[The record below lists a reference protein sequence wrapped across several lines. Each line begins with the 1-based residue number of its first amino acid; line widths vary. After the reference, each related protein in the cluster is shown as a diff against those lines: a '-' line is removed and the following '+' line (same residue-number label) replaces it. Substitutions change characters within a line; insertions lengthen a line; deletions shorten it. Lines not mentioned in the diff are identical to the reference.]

1 MYPEATLQD
10 IYKGCFQDRFGPAH
24 ILTNRD
30 AAKNYILR
38 EVSSADSFGG
48 PYYEP
53 CGHRGDYYR
62 VNLRLVAD
70 GIISADELT
79 DALMQSAQ
87 GVDTATISG
96 WRREWH
102 EIQNVVRNM
111 PQCPNSF
118 SRDSAVIAQLLN
130 SGKYVMH
137 HSKTFNEHYKP
148 HYRIIKHDVF
158 ETRLLPKL
166 KHRVR

>member
-1 MYPEATLQD
+1 MYSEATLQD
-10 IYKGCFQDRFGPAH
+10 IYKGCFQDRFGPSH

-48 PYYEP
+48 PDYEP
-53 CGHRGDYYR
+53 CGHRGDYFR

-87 GVDTATISG
+87 GVDTAMISG
-96 WRREWH
+96 WRREWR

-111 PQCPNSF
+111 PQCPKSF
-118 SRDSAVIAQLLN
+118 SRDSAYIAQLLN

-137 HSKTFNEHYKP
+137 HSKTFNTHYKP

>member
-38 EVSSADSFGG
+38 EVSSADSFGS
-48 PYYEP
+48 PDYEP
-53 CGHRGDYYR
+53 CGHRGGYYR

-87 GVDTATISG
+87 GVDSAMISG

-102 EIQNVVRNM
+102 EIQHVVETMHNGRRISQKILQRLPNCLIAANM
-111 PQCPNSF
+111 LCT
-118 SRDSAVIAQLLN
+118 IAKRL
-130 SGKYVMH
+130 
-137 HSKTFNEHYKP
+137 T
-148 HYRIIKHDVF
+148 RITIH
-158 ETRLLPKL
+158 TIA
-166 KHRVR
+166 

>member
-38 EVSSADSFGG
+38 EVSTADSFGCAD
-48 PYYEP
+48 YEP
-53 CGHRGDYYR
+53 CGQRGDYYR

-87 GVDTATISG
+87 GVDSAMISG
-96 WRREWH
+96 WHREWC

-111 PQCPNSF
+111 PQCPKSF
-118 SRDSAVIAQLLN
+118 SRDSTDIAQLHN

-137 HSKTFNEHYKP
+137 HSKAFNEHYKP
-148 HYRIIKHDVF
+148 HYRIIRRDVF
-158 ETRLLPKL
+158 HTQLLPKL

>member
-38 EVSSADSFGG
+38 EVSSSDSFGG
-48 PYYEP
+48 PDYEP

-62 VNLRLVAD
+62 VNLRLVAN
-70 GIISADELT
+70 GNISADELT

-87 GVDTATISG
+87 GVDTAMISG
-96 WRREWH
+96 WRREWR

-111 PQCPNSF
+111 PQCPKSF
-118 SRDSAVIAQLLN
+118 SRDSADIAQLFN

-137 HSKTFNEHYKP
+137 HSKTFNTHYKP

-158 ETRLLPKL
+158 QTRLLPKL

>member
-48 PYYEP
+48 PDYEP

-87 GVDTATISG
+87 GVDTAMISG
-96 WRREWH
+96 WRREWC
-102 EIQNVVRNM
+102 EIQIVVGNM
-111 PQCPNSF
+111 PQRPASF
-118 SRDSAVIAQLLN
+118 SRDSADIAQLLN

-137 HSKTFNEHYKP
+137 HSKTFNTHYKP

-166 KHRVR
+166 KTSR

>member
-38 EVSSADSFGG
+38 EVSTADSFGG

-87 GVDTATISG
+87 GVDTAMISG
-96 WRREWH
+96 WRREWR

-111 PQCPNSF
+111 PQCPKSF
-118 SRDSAVIAQLLN
+118 SRDSADIAKLLN
-130 SGKYVMH
+130 SGKYVML
-137 HSKTFNEHYKP
+137 HSKTFNTHYKP

-166 KHRVR
+166 KTSR

>member
-38 EVSSADSFGG
+38 EVSSADSFGCAD
-48 PYYEP
+48 YEP
-53 CGHRGDYYR
+53 CGNRGDYYR

-87 GVDTATISG
+87 GVDTAMISG
-96 WRREWH
+96 WRREWC
-102 EIQNVVRNM
+102 EIQHVVETM
-111 PQCPNSF
+111 PQRPKNF
-118 SRDSAVIAQLLN
+118 SKDSTEIAELLN

-137 HSKTFNEHYKP
+137 HSKAFNENYNP
-148 HYRIIKHDVF
+148 HYRIIKRDVF
-158 ETRLLPKL
+158 HTQLLPKL

>member
-30 AAKNYILR
+30 AAMNYILR

-48 PYYEP
+48 PDYEP

-87 GVDTATISG
+87 GVDAAMISG
-96 WRREWH
+96 WRREWR

-111 PQCPNSF
+111 PQCPKSF
-118 SRDSAVIAQLLN
+118 SRDSAYIAQLLN

-137 HSKTFNEHYKP
+137 NSKTFNTHYKP